1 MKRLFT
7 IVLSTIIV
15 AGLYAQGFTEMTTML
30 EAVRESSVAFA
41 DVDGDMDQDVLITG
55 ESQAGGRVAKLYKN
69 DGAGQYTEVSTP
81 FLGVVNG
88 SSAFA
93 DVDGDMDQD
102 VLITGGILNQ
112 QLPFA
117 QLYTNDGSGTFT
129 ALTTPI
135 IGVADGAVAFADI
148 DGDTD
153 QDVIV
158 TGRLSDFT
166 QVAKLYVNNGSNQF
180 SEVTTPFIGVR
191 SGSVNFADV
200 DGDMDQDLMITG
212 QTSSGSVAS
221 LYIND
226 GNGQFT
232 ESSNTFPGVRFSSVA
247 FADVDGDADQDLL
260 LTGQDS
266 NFDRIVKLYTNNG
279 SGQFAEQTGTPFTA
293 ATRGSITFA
302 DVDGDADQDVIITG
316 DGTGFNNPSTKL
328 YINDGSGQFT
338 EEPNTPFADVLRSS
352 VAFADVN
359 GDFAPDL
366 LITGESNGGNA
377 LTKLYAN
384 DGFDC
389 VAQIA
394 SQTDISCNGGA
405 DGAITV
411 SGASGTEPYT
421 YSWSNGGFLA
431 TITGVPAGTYTVT
444 VTDAEGCE
452 AIATTTLT
460 EPEPLSITTSTTP
473 ESAANVSF
481 DGTASATAS
490 GGTPPYSYQWSNDL
504 TGSFIFS
511 LNTGVYNVTVTDA
524 NGCTAT
530 GTALVGPCAP
540 VVNSINLVDCG
551 NGLSGFVTLEVDGEL
566 NGAAQWQWLGLNQD
580 CENPSFIVATGT
592 TITADYFDYINTEF
606 IVRAVGGCLNAPVC
620 FTFVPS
626 DLTGEPAA
634 LSLSETTFCQGGGV
648 QTGLG
653 GGSPAGG
660 VYSGPGVT
668 DDGNGMTFSFDPDAV
683 GLGSSTITYTYDT
696 GTACGDSEAEVMIQ
710 VGTLPDATFTA
721 PGPFTTDAGLQPLTG
736 GLPAG
741 GTYSGEG
748 VVNNGD
754 GTFSFDPSVGAGAYT
769 ITYTFEE
776 GSGCS
781 DTAEGIIEVVIPAV
795 EGAAL
800 SFDGTNDRVSIPS
813 ANLLSGLDED
823 YTISAW
829 VKIDDNTVSQ
839 PILHLTNSDF
849 SVSVFFAANI
859 IVNGNAFPTIE
870 VRNSN
875 NTNLAEGSSPLST
888 NEWHHLVVAYDASET
903 TLLLYADGEEV
914 ARNESVSLTPA
925 DMSGLFTQAHIGFS
939 GYAGVGGYFGGEMD
953 ELRITTAQSDC
964 YAVTQQADCEL
975 SDDDPSLELYYRF
988 NQNINDPSQTMLE
1001 AVAGPNGTLENFAY
1015 SGTESNFLVEGAIET
1030 GALCDPVTESAPLV
1044 TGSGMLIEN
1053 EDDTPSAD
1061 DGTDLGDLFVGASQT
1076 ATFSVIN
1083 AGPGSTFMVDTI
1095 ISSNPLFTIM
1105 ADTDAPV
1112 TNLMPINFEVTF
1124 MPTAAG
1130 QESAVITVVTDDCVV
1145 GDYTFT
1151 VQGNAL
1157 PTVAFMAPA
1166 DLCLNAGVQAGL
1178 DGGTPEGGV
1187 YSGPGVT
1194 DDGNGMTY
1202 SFDPAAAGL
1211 GIHTITY
1218 SLQGATATDD
1228 VEVFA
1233 SPDATFA
1240 PTLTGVCADA
1250 GVQAGLGG
1258 GMPEGGVY
1266 SGPGVTDDGNGMTFS
1281 FDPAVAGEGTQTVT
1295 YTVSSSNIDQEQ
1307 TNAASATGTF
1317 SEVAPLAQSFIPA
1330 ATQICGAG
1338 FFIPSNSESGN
1349 MTIALWD
1356 ALPNATGANMLA
1368 SGTVAVNPSSY
1379 GDVTWA
1385 AVDVLPGNT
1394 YFLVATG
1401 DDGIRIG
1408 FSSFNPYTDGLAY
1421 FSANFPYQP
1430 STLEDLVFR
1439 TFTCSTIPCTAEAT
1453 ADIEV
1458 FSAPTVTF
1466 TAPGPFTI
1474 DDGLQPLTGGMP
1486 EGGSYS
1492 GTGVADNG
1500 DGTFTF
1506 DPSIGA
1512 GTYTITYTFVD
1523 GNGCTGLDAAEITVE
1538 EVMLVTGDLCTDAI
1552 DINGQFGQAPGE
1564 VQTSG
1569 PYDNTNATTDD
1580 SDPDFGWECFGE
1592 PTGAGGAPSLERT
1605 LWFTFEGDGN
1615 SYFIEAPAC
1624 GDDPIDDGDT
1634 QFVIYAGSNCDS
1646 LEAVLCNEDGPNAM
1660 SGGPFP
1666 AGDTLQTEAGVTYYI
1681 MVDGFGPDFPAD
1693 GEFCVEVTQLAPPVQ
1708 TAPVTFQVDASG
1720 LVENGTLSPEGIF
1733 VAGEFNGWPNPGT
1746 PMTEGAD
1753 NIWSVTLEV
1762 PANDTFEYKFQ
1773 NGPDGWENIDE
1784 TFGDPCTL
1792 GDFGNRFVVV
1802 EEAAVVTG
1810 LVCFNYCVTCEL
1822 IVGVDENALQAGVKV
1837 FPNPARDILNV
1848 QLDLPSAT
1856 ESLQIRLLNM
1866 LGQEVLSGHYGQLQ
1880 SDNIELDVSGLP
1892 TGAYLIQVRDGKS
1905 QFTEPIVIQQ

>member
-1 MKRLFT
+1 
-7 IVLSTIIV
+7 
-15 AGLYAQGFTEMTTML
+15 
-30 EAVRESSVAFA
+30 
-41 DVDGDMDQDVLITG
+41 
-55 ESQAGGRVAKLYKN
+55 
-69 DGAGQYTEVSTP
+69 
-81 FLGVVNG
+81 
-88 SSAFA
+88 
-93 DVDGDMDQD
+93 
-102 VLITGGILNQ
+102 
-112 QLPFA
+112 
-117 QLYTNDGSGTFT
+117 
-129 ALTTPI
+129 
-135 IGVADGAVAFADI
+135 
-148 DGDTD
+148 
-153 QDVIV
+153 
-158 TGRLSDFT
+158 
-166 QVAKLYVNNGSNQF
+166 
-180 SEVTTPFIGVR
+180 
-191 SGSVNFADV
+191 
-200 DGDMDQDLMITG
+200 
-212 QTSSGSVAS
+212 
-221 LYIND
+221 
-226 GNGQFT
+226 
-232 ESSNTFPGVRFSSVA
+232 
-247 FADVDGDADQDLL
+247 
-260 LTGQDS
+260 
-266 NFDRIVKLYTNNG
+266 
-279 SGQFAEQTGTPFTA
+279 
-293 ATRGSITFA
+293 
-302 DVDGDADQDVIITG
+302 
-316 DGTGFNNPSTKL
+316 
-328 YINDGSGQFT
+328 
-338 EEPNTPFADVLRSS
+338 
-352 VAFADVN
+352 
-359 GDFAPDL
+359 
-366 LITGESNGGNA
+366 
-377 LTKLYAN
+377 
-384 DGFDC
+384 
-389 VAQIA
+389 
-394 SQTDISCNGGA
+394 
-405 DGAITV
+405 
-411 SGASGTEPYT
+411 
-421 YSWSNGGFLA
+421 
-431 TITGVPAGTYTVT
+431 
-444 VTDAEGCE
+444 
-452 AIATTTLT
+452 
-460 EPEPLSITTSTTP
+460 
-473 ESAANVSF
+473 
-481 DGTASATAS
+481 
-490 GGTPPYSYQWSNDL
+490 
-504 TGSFIFS
+504 
-511 LNTGVYNVTVTDA
+511 
-524 NGCTAT
+524 
-530 GTALVGPCAP
+530 
-540 VVNSINLVDCG
+540 
-551 NGLSGFVTLEVDGEL
+551 
-566 NGAAQWQWLGLNQD
+566 
-580 CENPSFIVATGT
+580 
-592 TITADYFDYINTEF
+592 
-606 IVRAVGGCLNAPVC
+606 
-620 FTFVPS
+620 VPS

-781 DTAEGIIEVVIPAV
+781 DTAEGIIEVTAPLL

-800 SFDGTNDRVSIPS
+800 DFDGVDDQVVLPHENF
-813 ANLLSGLDED
+813 LSEVDGD
-823 YTISAW
+823 YTLSVW
-829 VKIDDNTVSQ
+829 VKIDDNTVNQ
-839 PILHLTNSDF
+839 PIIHAAGNDNNGSFYLSANYTAGGN
-849 SVSVFFAANI
+849 VPVFLI
-859 IVNGNAFPTIE
+859 RP
-870 VRNSN
+870 
-875 NTNLAEGSSPLST
+875 GSSFT
-888 NEWHHLVVAYDASET
+888 NQLILGTETLTADEWHHLAVSYDAEATTGVLYVDGVESGKNNSVTT
-903 TLLLYADGEEV
+903 TLSDISA
-914 ARNESVSLTPA
+914 
-925 DMSGLFTQAHIGFS
+925 LFQTVYIGNTTFNDALGHFS
-939 GYAGVGGYFGGEMD
+939 GQMD
-953 ELRITTAQSDC
+953 EFRITTSTSSC
-964 YAVTQQADCEL
+964 YEVNQQAECEL
-975 SDDDPSLELYYRF
+975 PVDDPNLEVYYQF
-988 NQNINDPSQTMLE
+988 NQDIGNSGSTTLNAT
-1001 AVAGPNGTLENFAY
+1001 VGPNGTLENFALMGMG
-1015 SGTESNFLVEGAIET
+1015 SDFVEEGAVVT
-1030 GALCDPVTESAPLV
+1030 GTMCDPVLESKPAL
-1044 TGSGMLIEN
+1044 SGLGMDIPDG
-1053 EDDTPSAD
+1053 DDTPMAD
-1061 DGTDLGDLFVGASQT
+1061 DGTDYGDVTVSESSIATFEISNTGASPFVVDTVLSLNPAFEITTLLDSVVVNPGTPISLQVAFNPT
-1076 ATFSVIN
+1076 AT
-1083 AGPGSTFMVDTI
+1083 GSQTGTI
-1095 ISSNPLFTIM
+1095 TI
-1105 ADTDAPV
+1105 
-1112 TNLMPINFEVTF
+1112 
-1124 MPTAAG
+1124 
-1130 QESAVITVVTDDCVV
+1130 VTDDCTV

-1157 PTVAFMAPA
+1157 LTVEFMAPA
-1166 DLCLNAGVQAGL
+1166 DLCLNAGVQTGL
-1178 DGGTPEGGV
+1178 GGGTPEGGV

-1202 SFDPAAAGL
+1202 SFDPAAAGV
-1211 GIHTITY
+1211 GVHTITY

-1233 SPDATFA
+1233 SPDATFT

-1281 FDPAVAGEGTQTVT
+1281 FDPAVAGVGIQTVT

-1368 SGTVAVNPSSY
+1368 SGTVAVTASSY

-1408 FSSFNPYTDGLAY
+1408 FAASDYLNGQTY
-1421 FSANFPYQP
+1421 FSANFPYEP
-1430 STLEDLVFR
+1430 SPVDLTFR

-1492 GTGVADNG
+1492 GIGVTDNG
-1500 DGTFTF
+1500 DGTFAF

-1523 GNGCTGLDAAEITVE
+1523 GNGCTGLDAAEIVVE
-1538 EVMLVTGDLCTDAI
+1538 EVMLVTGDMCTDAI
-1552 DINGQFGQAPGE
+1552 DINGQFGQTPGE
-1564 VQTSG
+1564 VQSSG
-1569 PYDNTNATTDD
+1569 PYDNTEATTDD

-1592 PTGAGGAPSLERT
+1592 PDGSGSAPSLERT
-1605 LWFTFEGDGN
+1605 LWFTFEGDGSN
-1615 SYFIEAPAC
+1615 YFIEALAC
-1624 GDDPIDDGDT
+1624 GDDPIDFGDT
-1634 QFVIYAGSNCDS
+1634 QFAIYSGSDCEN
-1646 LEAVLCNEDGPNAM
+1646 LEAILCSEDGPSTM

-1693 GEFCVEVTQLAPPVQ
+1693 GEFCMEVTQLAPPAQ

-1720 LVENGTLSPEGIF
+1720 LVENGTLSQEGIF

-1784 TFGDPCTL
+1784 SFGDPCTL

-1802 EEAAVVTG
+1802 EEAAVVTD
-1810 LVCFNYCVTCEL
+1810 LVCFNYCVTCDL
-1822 IVGVDENALQAGVKV
+1822 VVGVDENALQAGVKV